1 MTAFTDKNTLR
12 IPLVVIIL
20 VLILN
25 GSFVLPPAQA
35 DIITLK
41 NGKTYEGIIGAQNNE
56 TLLLSVP
63 GQMPLKIY
71 RSSIKSIEKGTDKIG
86 IAGNRSNEV
95 DDLKFLSRGAYY
107 KELQEVLK
115 NAKKSISVMMYL
127 ITYKGQPRQPAD
139 KLVNLLVDAHERG
152 VEVKVLLE
160 SSTEEFVTQANRRAA
175 AYLKKKGVDVR
186 IYPVFPIMHVK
197 LVIIDRYISI
207 VGSHNW
213 TLASTRSNVE
223 SSVLIKSER
232 IAHQYEKYFKNNF
245 NRGSPYQDDDKTVRN
260 MNWSPDNSG
269 WNSNQRS

>member
-1 MTAFTDKNTLR
+1 MTAFTDKNTLKT
-12 IPLVVIIL
+12 PLQVIIF

-41 NGKTYEGIIGAQNNE
+41 SGKTYEGIIGAQNNE

-115 NAKKSISVMMYL
+115 NAEKSISVMMYL
-127 ITYKGQPRQPAD
+127 ITYKGRLRQPAD

-186 IYPVFPIMHVK
+186 IYPVYPIMHAK
-197 LVIIDRYISI
+197 LVIIDGYISI

-232 IAHQYEKYFKNNF
+232 IAHQYEKYFKINF
-245 NRGSPYQDDDKTVRN
+245 NRGKAYQDDDKTARN
-260 MNWSPDNSG
+260 KNWSPDNSG
-269 WNSNQRS
+269 